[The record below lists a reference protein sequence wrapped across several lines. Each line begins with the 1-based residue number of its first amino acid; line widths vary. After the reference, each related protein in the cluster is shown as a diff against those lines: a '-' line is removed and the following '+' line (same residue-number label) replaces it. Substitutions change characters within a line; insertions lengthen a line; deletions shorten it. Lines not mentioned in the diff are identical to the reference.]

1 MKVREVMQKSIEPI
15 APDASVGEAALRMAE
30 LDRGAVV
37 VGTKDAL
44 VGILTDRDIILR
56 LVAVGRNPAEVRVGD
71 VMSST
76 LFTCREDDTLEHVFH
91 EMRERQVRRLPVID
105 STGKPVGIVTLR
117 DLARIGR
124 EPDAV
129 EQALRDLV
137 EPHADAARPT
147 APSAAPPAPP
157 GGTSGTTE

>member
-1 MKVREVMQKSIEPI
+1 MKKGVEPI
-15 APDASVGEAALRMAE
+15 ASDATVGEAALRMAE

-37 VGTKDAL
+37 VGAADAL

-56 LVAVGRNPAEVRVGD
+56 LVAVGRNPAEVRVGE

-76 LFTCREDDTLEHVFH
+76 LFTCRDDDTLEYAFR

-105 STGKPVGIVTLR
+105 SAGKPVGIVTLR

-124 EPDAV
+124 EPESV

-137 EPHADAARPT
+137 EPHGDPARP
-147 APSAAPPAPP
+147 ADPPAAPPATA
-157 GGTSGTTE
+157 GGTSGTAG